1 MRKPTVL
8 AIMVFL
14 VASVALF
21 IRSIYYDHALSSDQT
36 FFQLV
41 YQGKTDPM
49 YEDYR
54 VPALDVYVPFQLT
67 NLIRRFVADP
77 VWVYRAILPF
87 LIFFYLLAF
96 FFLLRRVVRSPFICI
111 VIPLL
116 SLIPRTALGSQYWG
130 IIGSGHATH
139 RALIQPLL
147 VVAFL
152 LYYSLRHRRTHL
164 LIFFCALGLASA
176 LYPTQGVY
184 FALILLLVHLIL
196 RGWRWRTL
204 IECTVFGLAFI
215 LGSLPHLIP
224 AATVGLNID
233 KLSPSMIPE
242 FNEALRYRFAYT
254 FYPWSLW
261 TYTKS
266 IILDVF
272 VLAIVALFA
281 SRLQSRY
288 SPQQQGWLRYSRVF
302 LYATLLVTFLVPL
315 LQDAVSILFHTR
327 LFIFDQFGESKFVY
341 LALYVIL
348 AIVIDALLGWQ
359 RWTLARRRIA
369 VFCIITALAVAN
381 LFMLQGVIRR
391 VYPLQI
397 TTAENRSN
405 LSSLCA
411 WVRENA
417 QPVESLLAEDFELR
431 YCSGRKLWANWKDG
445 MVYLYAKTAEEFV
458 AWYRRVR
465 RQEKIYRDRNWQELA
480 RLADQENIRF
490 IILKTHEWGNLP
502 ADEVPVYSNPDY
514 AVFDRGRFER

>member
-1 MRKPTVL
+1 MKRPAVL
-8 AIMVFL
+8 AIIVFL
-14 VASVALF
+14 VASMALF
-21 IRSIYYDHALSSDQT
+21 VRSIYFDHGLSSDQT

-41 YQGKTDPM
+41 YQGKTDPT

-54 VPALDVYVPFQLT
+54 VPALDAYVPFQLT
-67 NLIRRFVADP
+67 NLIRRVVADP

-87 LIFFYLLAF
+87 LVFFYLLAF
-96 FFLLRRVVRSPFICI
+96 YLLLRRVVRSPFISI

-139 RALIQPLL
+139 RALLQPLL

-152 LYYSLRHRRTHL
+152 LYYSLRHRRGHL
-164 LIFFCALGLASA
+164 VVFFCALGLASA

-196 RGWRWRTL
+196 RGWHWRTL
-204 IECTVFGLAFI
+204 AECTVFGLAFI

-224 AATVGLNID
+224 AATIGLNID
-233 KLSPSMIPE
+233 KLSPGMIPE

-266 IILDVF
+266 IILDVG
-272 VLAIVALFA
+272 VLVLVAAFA
-281 SRLQSRY
+281 NRLQSRY
-288 SPQQQGWLRYSRVF
+288 STQQQGWLRYSRVF
-302 LYATLLVTFLVPL
+302 LYSTLLVTFLVPL
-315 LQDAVSILFHTR
+315 LQDVASIVFHTR

-341 LALYVIL
+341 LGLYVIL

-359 RWTLARRRIA
+359 RWTPGRRRLA

-381 LFMLQGVIRR
+381 LFVLQGVIRR
-391 VYPLQI
+391 VYPLQT

-405 LSSLCA
+405 FSSLCS

-417 QPVESLLAEDFELR
+417 QSVETLLAQDFELR
-431 YCSGRKLWANWKDG
+431 YCTGRKLWANWKDG

-465 RQEKIYRDRNWQELA
+465 RQEEIYRDRNWKELI

-490 IILKTHEWGNLP
+490 IILKTREWRNLP
-502 ADEVPVYSNPDY
+502 ADKAPVYSNSDY
-514 AVFDRGRFER
+514 AVFDTERVER